1 MKFSPKLFW
10 SLLLVLA
17 CSVHGNAQQYVF
29 DKKIPLPGDGGYD
42 YMAIDEVNNH
52 LFVSHGTAFNIIDL
66 ATEQSIGTISGMKGV
81 HGIAI
86 VNEVNKGFI
95 SDGKANAVVV
105 VDLKTLK
112 IIKTIPLTATDE
124 DG

>member
-1 MKFSPKLFW
+1 MKF
-10 SLLLVLA
+10 VLPGLIA
-17 CSVHGNAQQYVF
+17 LIVASQPVKAQQYVL
-29 DKKIPLPGDGGYD
+29 DKKIALPGDGGYD

-52 LFVSHGTAFNIIDL
+52 LFVSHGTAFNVIDL
-66 ATEQSIGTISGMKGV
+66 ATEQPIAVIDGLKGV

-105 VDLKTLK
+105 VDLTSFKVL
-112 IIKTIPLTATDE
+112 KTISLT
-124 DG
+124 